1 MRRGNQIVP
10 HNIIFIVKRNT
21 FTAENR
27 ARKGEYIMI
36 QLLIIADD
44 FTGALDTGVQFSACG
59 AKTKVIVGDNPEIE
73 KYEDACDVL
82 VIDAETRH
90 MPADCAG
97 RIVAQITTAAVDK
110 NIPHIFKKT
119 DSALRGNI
127 GAELSA
133 VLEAAKE
140 AQLPFI
146 PSFPQIGRTTENG
159 EYLISG
165 IAVADS
171 VFGSD
176 PFEPVTKSNVSE
188 LIALQSSVPCISLPV
203 PTSAA
208 QIPEDKG
215 ILVFD
220 SRTREDL
227 IQIMKVL
234 KEKGL
239 LRIIAGCAGFA
250 SILSEILDISERE
263 KTAMPE
269 LDPRLL
275 VVCGSVNPIT
285 LTQLHN
291 AQQKGFTRY
300 HLSPEQKL
308 GAGYWETRQGILDIE
323 AIRKML
329 ADNPHCII
337 DSNDIGTSN
346 AQTREYARQHNI
358 DLDGLRLG
366 ISHSIGHIV
375 KSIFN
380 CPDLG
385 TMLITG
391 GDTLLQCMKY
401 MGVNT
406 LEPVCE
412 MESGIVLSR
421 FSYEDHMRYVIT
433 KSGGFGSAN
442 LMSNIADM
450 ISKESGINQSDY

>member
-1 MRRGNQIVP
+1 
-10 HNIIFIVKRNT
+10 
-21 FTAENR
+21 
-27 ARKGEYIMI
+27 MI

-44 FTGALDTGVQFSACG
+44 FTGALDTGVQFSARG
-59 AKTKVIVGDNPEIE
+59 AKTKVIVGDNPEID
-73 KYEDACDVL
+73 KYKDACDVL

-90 MPADCAG
+90 MAVEDAG
-97 RIVAQITTAAVDK
+97 RIVGQITAAAVEK
-110 NIPHIFKKT
+110 SIPHIFKKT

-127 GAELSA
+127 GAELTA

-140 AQLPFI
+140 EQLPFI
-146 PSFPQIGRTTENG
+146 PSFPKIGRTTENG

-188 LIALQSSVPCISLPV
+188 LIGLQSSVPCISLPV
-203 PTSAA
+203 PASAS
-208 QIPEDKG
+208 QIPEDRG

-220 SRTREDL
+220 SRTQEDL
-227 IQIMKVL
+227 IQIMSVL

-250 SILSEILDISERE
+250 SILSEILDFSGGE

-308 GAGYWETRQGILDIE
+308 GAGYWETPQGIQDIE
-323 AIRKML
+323 AMRKML
-329 ADNPHCII
+329 ADNSCCII
-337 DSNDIGTSN
+337 DSNDVDTSN
-346 AQTREYARQHNI
+346 AQTREYAKQHDI

-366 ISHSIGHIV
+366 ISKSIGHIV

-406 LEPVCE
+406 LEPICE

-421 FSYEDHMRYVIT
+421 FTYEDHMRFVIT
-433 KSGGFGSAN
+433 KSGGFGSAQ

-450 ISKESGINQSDY
+450 ISAGSGVHSSDANH